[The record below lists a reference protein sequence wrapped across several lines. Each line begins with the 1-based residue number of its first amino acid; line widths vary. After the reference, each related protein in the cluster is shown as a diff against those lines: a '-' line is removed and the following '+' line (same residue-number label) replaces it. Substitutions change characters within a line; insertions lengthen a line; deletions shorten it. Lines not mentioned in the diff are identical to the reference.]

1 MKHIL
6 TRCGIPVFLAFLV
19 IAIGATAAY
28 PQSRKTDNVYQLDDP
43 ENQAPASISQMAWL
57 AGSWAGEG
65 LGGDVEEMWSAPSGG
80 TMIGSFKL
88 VQGDEPSIYEI
99 ELMVEVGGSLEWRV
113 KHFNPDFSAWEEKAD
128 FVSFPL
134 VKIEEE
140 AAYFDGLTVM
150 KDGEDGLKVFLIIG
164 HEGEIREETLSFRR
178 VR

>member
-6 TRCGIPVFLAFLV
+6 MLSGIPAFLV
-19 IAIGATAAY
+19 LVIGVITVY
-28 PQSRKTDNVYQLDDP
+28 PQSRKTDNVFRLDDTANRP
-43 ENQAPASISQMAWL
+43 SATISQMAWL

-65 LGGDVEEMWSAPSGG
+65 LGGHVEETWNTPSGG

-99 ELMVEVGGSLEWRV
+99 ELMVELGGSLEWRV